1 MEITKEETFSMLN
14 LASVPDFDEVTA
26 FIKQRVDAMHTPIR
40 QWADLARLA
49 VQGLPY
55 DACRLAELEAY
66 INAVRGELRG
76 VVLAA
81 SEHFTEEKLNVLRK
95 NVGMSKYA
103 WRSVQKKQ
111 AVTLKN
117 GFALVIY

>member
-1 MEITKEETFSMLN
+1 MLN
-14 LASVPDFDEVTA
+14 LTSIPDFDEVTA
-26 FIKQRVDAMHTPIR
+26 FIKQRVDAMRTPAR

-55 DACRLAELEAY
+55 DASWLAELEDY
-66 INAVRGELRG
+66 INTIRAELRS
-76 VVLAA
+76 VVIAA
-81 SEHFTEEKLNVLRK
+81 SEHFPEDKLNIMRK

-103 WRSVQKKQ
+103 WRSAQKKR

>member
-1 MEITKEETFSMLN
+1 MPN
-14 LASVPDFDEVTA
+14 LASVPDFDEVTT

-55 DACRLAELEAY
+55 DASRLAELESY
-66 INAVRGELRG
+66 INAVRAELRG

-81 SEHFTEEKLNVLRK
+81 SEHFPEEKLNVLRK

>member
-1 MEITKEETFSMLN
+1 MPN
-14 LASVPDFDEVTA
+14 LTSVPDFDEVTT
-26 FIKQRVDAMHTPIR
+26 FIRERVDAMRTPAR

-55 DACRLAELEAY
+55 DASQLAELETY
-66 INAVRGELRG
+66 INAIRAELRS

-81 SEHFTEEKLNVLRK
+81 SEHFPEEKLNTLRK

-103 WRSVQKKQ
+103 WRLIQKKRV
-111 AVTLKN
+111 VTLKN
-117 GFALVIY
+117 GFSLIIY

>member
-1 MEITKEETFSMLN
+1 MPN
-14 LASVPDFDEVTA
+14 LTSVPDFDEITT
-26 FIKQRVDAMHTPIR
+26 FIRERVDAMRTPAR

-55 DACRLAELEAY
+55 DASQLAELEAY
-66 INAVRGELRG
+66 INAIRAELRS

-81 SEHFTEEKLNVLRK
+81 SEHFPEEKLNILRK

-103 WRSVQKKQ
+103 WRLIQKKRV
-111 AVTLKN
+111 VTLKN
-117 GFALVIY
+117 GFSLVIY

>member
-1 MEITKEETFSMLN
+1 MLN
-14 LASVPDFDEVTA
+14 LTSIPDFDEMTA
-26 FIKQRVDAMHTPIR
+26 FIKERVDAMRIPAQ

-49 VQGLPY
+49 IQGLPY
-55 DACRLAELEAY
+55 DARRLAELEGY
-66 INAVRGELRG
+66 INTIRAELRS

-81 SEHFTEEKLNVLRK
+81 SEHFSEEKLNILRK

-111 AVTLKN
+111 PVTLKN
-117 GFALVIY
+117 GFSLVIY

>member
-1 MEITKEETFSMLN
+1 MPN

-26 FIKQRVDAMHTPIR
+26 FIKQRVDAMHTPVQ

-55 DACRLAELEAY
+55 DANRLAELEAY
-66 INAVRGELRG
+66 INAIRAELRG

-81 SEHFTEEKLNVLRK
+81 SEHFPEEKLNVLRK

-117 GFALVIY
+117 GFSLVIY

>member
-1 MEITKEETFSMLN
+1 MPN
-14 LASVPDFDEVTA
+14 LTSVPDFDEITA
-26 FIKQRVDAMHTPIR
+26 FIKEKVDAMRIPAL

-49 VQGLPY
+49 VQGLPH
-55 DACRLAELEAY
+55 DANQLAELEGY
-66 INAVRGELRG
+66 INAIRAELRS
-76 VVLAA
+76 VVIAA
-81 SEHFTEEKLNVLRK
+81 SEHFSEEKLNILRK

-103 WRSVQKKQ
+103 WRSAQKKR

>member
-1 MEITKEETFSMLN
+1 MPN
-14 LASVPDFDEVTA
+14 LTSVPDFEEITA
-26 FIKQRVDAMHTPIR
+26 FIKERVDAMRIPAQ

-49 VQGLPY
+49 IQGLPH
-55 DACRLAELEAY
+55 DTRRLAELEGY
-66 INAVRGELRG
+66 INVIRAELRS

-81 SEHFTEEKLNVLRK
+81 SEHFPEEKLNILRK

-103 WRSVQKKQ
+103 WRSAQKKR

-117 GFALVIY
+117 GFSLVIY